1 MCASEPVAIVRV
13 ENLTKRFPRVVA
25 VDDVSIDFRPGRV
38 HAVVGENGAGKTTL
52 MNLIYGVHQPDAG
65 SIVINGRPVAI
76 RRPADAIRE
85 GIALVHQHFKLVP
98 SFTVAD
104 NLMMIEHRKVGLVPD
119 RRAFAETIVDVGR
132 RYGLEVDPHV
142 RLRELPLGL
151 RQRVEI
157 LAGLL
162 RDARLLIL
170 DEPTTVLPPPEVADL
185 FDTLKRIAH
194 EGRAVVLITHKLK
207 EVFDVADTFSV
218 MRRGTLLRTGRTAD
232 SSPAEVASLMVGR
245 DLGTLGVPTT
255 GEQERGA
262 VALSV
267 EDVQVPAEEASP
279 GLSSVTFA
287 LHEGEI
293 LAVAGVEGNGQS
305 ELVEVLAGLRA
316 PTGGRIVLGDREIT
330 NASRRRSARLGVGVI
345 PEDRQAEGLILP
357 MSVMENVSLDR
368 IREPEFSRHGLW
380 LVIDRIRAFARKAV
394 EDYKI
399 QTSSAKVPVRMLS
412 GGNQQKV
419 VLARVLSSDPRIL
432 IAAQPTRGLDIAATR
447 YVLDRLAAAR
457 ASGTGILLFS
467 SDLDQ
472 VLSLAD
478 RILVLFKGRVVAML
492 EARTATREE
501 LGRHMAGVGSTPARN
516 SAEGGAV
523 TQDG

>member
-1 MCASEPVAIVRV
+1 MSVSEPVAIARV

-25 VDDVSIDFRPGRV
+25 VDDVSIDFLPGRV

-52 MNLIYGVHQPDAG
+52 MNVIYGVHQPDAG
-65 SIVINGRPVAI
+65 SIVINGRAVTI

-85 GIALVHQHFKLVP
+85 GVALVHQHFKLVP

-104 NLMMIEHRKVGLVPD
+104 NLMMIEHRKLGFVPD

-132 RYGLEVDPHV
+132 RYGLEVNPHARV
-142 RLRELPLGL
+142 RELPLGL
-151 RQRVEI
+151 QQRVEI

-170 DEPTTVLPPPEVADL
+170 DEPTTVLAPPEVADL
-185 FDTLKRIAH
+185 FETLNRIAD
-194 EGRAVVLITHKLK
+194 EGRAVVLITHKLT

-218 MRRGTLLRTGRTAD
+218 MRRGALVRTGRTAD

-255 GEQERGA
+255 GEQERGV
-262 VALSV
+262 VALRV
-267 EDVQVPAEEASP
+267 EDVHVPAKEASP

-305 ELVEVLAGLRA
+305 ELVEVLAQLRT
-316 PTGGRIVLGDREIT
+316 PTAGRIILGDRDVT
-330 NASRRRSARLGVGVI
+330 DASRRQSAKLGVGVI
-345 PEDRQAEGLILP
+345 PGDRQAEGLILP
-357 MSVMENVSLDR
+357 MSVTENVSLDR

-380 LVIDRIRAFARKAV
+380 LLVARIRAFARKAV

-399 QTSSAKVPVRMLS
+399 QASSVKVPVRMLS

-419 VLARVLSSDPRIL
+419 VLARVLSSNPRIL

-447 YVLDRLAAAR
+447 YVLDQLTAAR

-467 SDLDQ
+467 SDLDH

-478 RILVLFKGRVVAML
+478 RVLVLFRGRVVAVL
-492 EARTATREE
+492 EARTATRDE
-501 LGRHMAGVGSTPARN
+501 LGRYMAGVGSTPSDDA
-516 SAEGGAV
+516 AVDEGAGHP
-523 TQDG
+523 G